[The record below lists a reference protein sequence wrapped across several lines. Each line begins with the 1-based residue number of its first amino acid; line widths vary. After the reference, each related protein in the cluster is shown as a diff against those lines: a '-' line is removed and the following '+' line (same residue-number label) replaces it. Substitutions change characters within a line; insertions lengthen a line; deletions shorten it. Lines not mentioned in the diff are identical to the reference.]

1 MVLPTCYFIV
11 NIELYFFVMQSVYVF
26 YHTFHRGYYPKG
38 GGEVI
43 VRMSP
48 VKQLS
53 PINLTDRG
61 CVTKIYGRAFV
72 AGVLPFKVSC
82 LIHFTV

>member
-1 MVLPTCYFIV
+1 
-11 NIELYFFVMQSVYVF
+11 MQSVYVGIC
-26 YHTFHRGYYPKG
+26 YTFHRGYYPKG

-48 VKQLS
+48 VKQLN

-82 LIHFTV
+82 LDVLRNKMYVCLDKYYVN